1 MCYPYGAY
9 NDRTISIVKELGA
22 IVGITTEPRDA
33 FIGIDNPLTLPRL
46 DTNDF
51 PQ

>member
-9 NDRTISIVKELGA
+9 NDKTISILRELGA
-22 IVGITTEPRDA
+22 VVGVTTEVRA
-33 FIGIDNPLTLPRL
+33 ASIERDNPLTLPRL